1 MSSLRLGLRINGAS
15 FDLHPFLPPSIGFGK
30 DMGKLRLQG
39 ERGGGLR
46 FRGRRLPFDSMK
58 GVAGKA

>member
-1 MSSLRLGLRINGAS
+1 MGVSSLRLGLRIDGES
-15 FDLHPFLPPSIGFGK
+15 FDLHPFLTPSIGFGK

-39 ERGGGLR
+39 EGGLR